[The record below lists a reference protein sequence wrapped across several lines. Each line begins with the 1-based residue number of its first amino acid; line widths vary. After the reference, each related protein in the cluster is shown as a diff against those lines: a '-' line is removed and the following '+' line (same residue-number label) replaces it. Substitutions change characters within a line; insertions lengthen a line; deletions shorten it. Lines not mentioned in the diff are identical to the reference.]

1 MNVLVLAILGIVLI
15 GGIIYLIL
23 HLIKS
28 SNPSEIPQK
37 SREIQE
43 SKSVQKIVE
52 NGNLSYSEKL
62 LQTKKGY
69 PFESWRKAF
78 FEYDMEQYTEENCN
92 AAKAV
97 FDDLIA
103 GLIKIGEHG
112 SEKEKLALFETA
124 VNTLNSL
131 DYKIDGFIE
140 TGEREDLC
148 ELIDQITIAAGLNP
162 KNYAGGE
169 GLADLWREW

>member
-1 MNVLVLAILGIVLI
+1 MNVLLLTILGIVLI

-23 HLIKS
+23 HLIKKN
-28 SNPSEIPQK
+28 NPSKTPEKPK
-37 SREIQE
+37 VIQE
-43 SKSVQKIVE
+43 PKSVATTIEKD
-52 NGNLSYSEKL
+52 NRTYSEKL

-69 PFESWRKAF
+69 PFESWREAF

-92 AAKAV
+92 AAKAI
-97 FDDLIA
+97 FDNLIA
-103 GLIKIGEHG
+103 GLLKIGEHG

-124 VNTLNSL
+124 VNALNSL
-131 DYKIDGFIE
+131 NDKVEGLIE

-148 ELIDQITIAAGLNP
+148 ELIDEITVAAGLNP
-162 KNYAGGE
+162 ENYADGE